1 MIFLHTHVY
10 DVYIK
15 YSYVWICA
23 TCVIVYCCAKDVFY
37 FNCFLCAGSP
47 DASMST
53 VLWAKTQQL
62 QEDAF
67 RQLQNI
73 YGEEKVKRVEGQ
85 ERGGGGKKENIQIV
99 NVKVHFSKI
108 FLVAFSVHT
117 ESMKSMSWTHFRL
130 PCICA
135 FINIKRLFFCNCH

>member
-85 ERGGGGKKENIQIV
+85 ERGGGKKENIQIV
-99 NVKVHFSKI
+99 NCQGTLFENL
-108 FLVAFSVHT
+108 FG
-117 ESMKSMSWTHFRL
+117 
-130 PCICA
+130 C
-135 FINIKRLFFCNCH
+135 FFCSHGVHEVHVMDPL

>member
-1 MIFLHTHVY
+1 
-10 DVYIK
+10 
-15 YSYVWICA
+15 
-23 TCVIVYCCAKDVFY
+23 
-37 FNCFLCAGSP
+37 
-47 DASMST
+47 MST

-85 ERGGGGKKENIQIV
+85 ERGGTKKKIYRLST
-99 NVKVHFSKI
+99 VKVHFSKI